1 MPTRNAKTIGRVSGN
16 RKALSKKYRMRR
28 NPDEDGIK
36 SNLVDI
42 FPRATKTDETANT
55 PDERCAAGRSGAPEA
70 AKHAQ
75 RLLLLG
81 RKKGERSRVEYNYP
95 CSIDI
100 IL

>member
-1 MPTRNAKTIGRVSGN
+1 M
-16 RKALSKKYRMRR
+16 RK

-42 FPRATKTDETANT
+42 FPRSTKTDETANT
-55 PDERCAAGRSGAPEA
+55 PDVLCVVRGVTERGASEA
-70 AKHAQ
+70 AKHAR

-81 RKKGERSRVEYNYP
+81 RKNVERSRVEYNYP

-100 IL
+100 TL